1 MEKPQSL
8 LAPSFI
14 IGSCLLACPSKNGA
28 VAQRSEQGT
37 HNPLVVGS
45 IPTGPTLFQITMA
58 WVYMLRGSKGRYY
71 IGATENFVLRLERHN
86 TGHVHSTKRLG
97 LPLELVASRSFETM
111 QEAIADVTKNS
122 KVGSVQQGSLFSQEH
137 GFSSGLCVVLSL
149 IHI

>member
-71 IGATENFVLRLERHN
+71 IGATENLVLRLERHN

-111 QEAIADVTKNS
+111 QEALRMERKLKNWKS
-122 KVGSVQQGSLFSQEH
+122 PAKALTFLNG
-137 GFSSGLCVVLSL
+137 
-149 IHI
+149 